1 MAATPAPEQAD
12 SPAAVLAAAQAEQ
25 ATAYRAEVR
34 ILELALD
41 WAVMHEP
48 DPTDDL
54 GFESAVLIAGEGTPE
69 VGEFCA
75 HELAVALHIST
86 DSGSSLIAEALELAY
101 RLPRVWARVKAGD
114 LPPWRARRIADRT
127 ICLPPEGADY
137 VDRHVA
143 PFAHRMGI
151 GQVDR
156 LVEEALVRF
165 DPEKA
170 EARRLAAADNRHVTL
185 YTDQTDFDGTAHL
198 DADLDLADALDLDAA
213 LSERAARLADL
224 GCEDSLDVR
233 RAHALGELARRTD
246 PTLPLPGREVVLNV
260 HVSDHAI
267 TSGDDTHLARVE
279 NTRSFVSVD
288 QVRTWCGTP
297 GTTITVRPVLD
308 LNEHLSGAAYETPA
322 RLVELSALVDETC
335 VFPWCTRPARRTDC
349 DHVIPHAAGGTTC
362 SCNIARLC
370 RRHHRLKTH
379 PGTTWCSSAAATC
392 GPARTVTSSCGIAR
406 AHSTSPPPMP
416 ADGRST
422 RVTSGSSRT
431 RSHHAPHPA
440 TGGVVG
446 AISCAPRTPNR
457 SPDIHDELS
466 PPCTPSRDR
475 SGRGTSEFDSR
486 CAPGSWRFRP
496 RSEP

>member
-156 LVEEALVRF
+156 LGEEALVRF

-198 DADLDLADALDLDAA
+198 DADLDLADALDLTPHCQ
-213 LSERAARLADL
+213 S
-224 GCEDSLDVR
+224 
-233 RAHALGELARRTD
+233 
-246 PTLPLPGREVVLNV
+246 VLR
-260 HVSDHAI
+260 
-267 TSGDDTHLARVE
+267 GW
-279 NTRSFVSVD
+279 
-288 QVRTWCGTP
+288 QTWA
-297 GTTITVRPVLD
+297 V
-308 LNEHLSGAAYETPA
+308 
-322 RLVELSALVDETC
+322 
-335 VFPWCTRPARRTDC
+335 
-349 DHVIPHAAGGTTC
+349 
-362 SCNIARLC
+362 
-370 RRHHRLKTH
+370 
-379 PGTTWCSSAAATC
+379 
-392 GPARTVTSSCGIAR
+392 
-406 AHSTSPPPMP
+406 
-416 ADGRST
+416 
-422 RVTSGSSRT
+422 RT
-431 RSHHAPHPA
+431 RSTCGARTRSVNLPAAPTRHCRCRVARSCSTCMSAITPSPQA
-440 TGGVVG
+440 TTLTWRGW
-446 AISCAPRTPNR
+446 RTPGAS
-457 SPDIHDELS
+457 SPS
-466 PPCTPSRDR
+466 T
-475 SGRGTSEFDSR
+475 R
-486 CAPGSWRFRP
+486 CAPGVAHLARP
-496 RSEP
+496 SPCVPCWI

>member
-12 SPAAVLAAAQAEQ
+12 SPAAVLASVQAEQ

-127 ICLPPEGADY
+127 ICLPPVGADY

-213 LSERAARLADL
+213 LSEGAARLADL

-233 RAHALGELARRTD
+233 RAHALGELARGTD

-322 RLVELSALVDETC
+322 RLVEQSALVDETC

-370 RRHHRLKTH
+370 RRHT
-379 PGTTWCSSAAATC
+379 
-392 GPARTVTSSCGIAR
+392 
-406 AHSTSPPPMP
+406 
-416 ADGRST
+416 D
-422 RVTSGSSRT
+422 
-431 RSHHAPHPA
+431 
-440 TGGVVG
+440 
-446 AISCAPRTPNR
+446 
-457 SPDIHDELS
+457 
-466 PPCTPSRDR
+466 
-475 SGRGTSEFDSR
+475 
-486 CAPGSWRFRP
+486 
-496 RSEP
+496 

>member
-1 MAATPAPEQAD
+1 M
-12 SPAAVLAAAQAEQ
+12 
-25 ATAYRAEVR
+25 
-34 ILELALD
+34 
-41 WAVMHEP
+41 
-48 DPTDDL
+48 
-54 GFESAVLIAGEGTPE
+54 ESAVLIAGEGTPE

-233 RAHALGELARRTD
+233 RAHALGELARGTD
-246 PTLPLPGREVVLNV
+246 PTLPLPGREAC
-260 HVSDHAI
+260 STCMSAI
-267 TSGDDTHLARVE
+267 TPSPQATTL
-279 NTRSFVSVD
+279 
-288 QVRTWCGTP
+288 TWRGWRTP
-297 GTTITVRPVLD
+297 GASYP
-308 LNEHLSGAAYETPA
+308 
-322 RLVELSALVDETC
+322 
-335 VFPWCTRPARRTDC
+335 
-349 DHVIPHAAGGTTC
+349 
-362 SCNIARLC
+362 
-370 RRHHRLKTH
+370 
-379 PGTTWCSSAAATC
+379 
-392 GPARTVTSSCGIAR
+392 
-406 AHSTSPPPMP
+406 ST
-416 ADGRST
+416 
-422 RVTSGSSRT
+422 
-431 RSHHAPHPA
+431 
-440 TGGVVG
+440 
-446 AISCAPRTPNR
+446 
-457 SPDIHDELS
+457 
-466 PPCTPSRDR
+466 
-475 SGRGTSEFDSR
+475 R
-486 CAPGSWRFRP
+486 CAPGVAHLARP
-496 RSEP
+496 SPCVPCWI

>member
-12 SPAAVLAAAQAEQ
+12 SPAAVLASVQAEQ

-127 ICLPPEGADY
+127 ICLPPVGADY

-233 RAHALGELARRTD
+233 RAHALGELARGTD

-322 RLVELSALVDETC
+322 RLVELSALVDDLRLPLVHPPRSPYRLRPRHPSRRRRDHLLLQHREAVPAASPTEDA
-335 VFPWCTRPARRTDC
+335 PWNYVVLER
-349 DHVIPHAAGGTTC
+349 G
-362 SCNIARLC
+362 SYL
-370 RRHHRLKTH
+370 
-379 PGTTWCSSAAATC
+379 W
-392 GPARTVTSSCGIAR
+392 
-406 AHSTSPPPMP
+406 TSPHGYQFLRDR
-416 ADGRST
+416 DGSLDVTPSNGRRRST
-422 RVTSGSSRT
+422 ERGHIQLV
-431 RSHHAPHPA
+431 
-440 TGGVVG
+440 
-446 AISCAPRTPNR
+446 
-457 SPDIHDELS
+457 PD
-466 PPCTPSRDR
+466 P
-475 SGRGTSEFDSR
+475 
-486 CAPGSWRFRP
+486 
-496 RSEP
+496 

>member
-156 LVEEALVRF
+156 LGEEALVRF

-213 LSERAARLADL
+213 LSEGAARLADL

-233 RAHALGELARRTD
+233 RAHALGELARGTD

-322 RLVELSALVDETC
+322 RLVELSALVDDLRLPL
-335 VFPWCTRPARRTDC
+335 VHPPRSPYRLRPRHPSRRRRDHLLLQHREAVPAASPTEDAHPLELRGARARQLPVDSPHGYQFLRDREGTLDVTPTDARR
-349 DHVIPHAAGGTTC
+349 
-362 SCNIARLC
+362 
-370 RRHHRLKTH
+370 
-379 PGTTWCSSAAATC
+379 
-392 GPARTVTSSCGIAR
+392 RTVDAGHIR
-406 AHSTSPPPMP
+406 L
-416 ADGRST
+416 
-422 RVTSGSSRT
+422 V
-431 RSHHAPHPA
+431 
-440 TGGVVG
+440 
-446 AISCAPRTPNR
+446 
-457 SPDIHDELS
+457 PD
-466 PPCTPSRDR
+466 P
-475 SGRGTSEFDSR
+475 
-486 CAPGSWRFRP
+486 
-496 RSEP
+496 

>member
-12 SPAAVLAAAQAEQ
+12 SPAAVLASVQAEQ

-86 DSGSSLIAEALELAY
+86 DSGSSLIAEALELAD

-137 VDRHVA
+137 VDRHFA

-156 LVEEALVRF
+156 LGEEALVRF

-170 EARRLAAADNRHVTL
+170 EARRLAAADNRHVTI

-213 LSERAARLADL
+213 LSEGAARLADL

-233 RAHALGELARRTD
+233 RAHALGELARGTD
-246 PTLPLPGREVVLNV
+246 PTLPLPGREAC
-260 HVSDHAI
+260 STCMSAI
-267 TSGDDTHLARVE
+267 TPSPQATTL
-279 NTRSFVSVD
+279 
-288 QVRTWCGTP
+288 TWRGWRTP
-297 GTTITVRPVLD
+297 G
-308 LNEHLSGAAYETPA
+308 A
-322 RLVELSALVDETC
+322 
-335 VFPWCTRPARRTDC
+335 
-349 DHVIPHAAGGTTC
+349 
-362 SCNIARLC
+362 
-370 RRHHRLKTH
+370 
-379 PGTTWCSSAAATC
+379 SS
-392 GPARTVTSSCGIAR
+392 P
-406 AHSTSPPPMP
+406 ST
-416 ADGRST
+416 
-422 RVTSGSSRT
+422 
-431 RSHHAPHPA
+431 
-440 TGGVVG
+440 
-446 AISCAPRTPNR
+446 
-457 SPDIHDELS
+457 
-466 PPCTPSRDR
+466 
-475 SGRGTSEFDSR
+475 R
-486 CAPGSWRFRP
+486 CAPGVAHLARP
-496 RSEP
+496 SPCVPCWI